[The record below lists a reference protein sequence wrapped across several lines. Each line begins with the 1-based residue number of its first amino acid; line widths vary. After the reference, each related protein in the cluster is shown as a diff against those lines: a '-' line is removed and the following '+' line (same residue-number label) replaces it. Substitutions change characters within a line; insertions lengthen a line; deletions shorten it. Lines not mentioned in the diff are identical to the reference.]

1 MTGLISAFSMLAGVI
16 ALALTLCYVIRVSR
30 QQWSV
35 QRYDYIGLHISLG
48 IGCAVAALELLTGS
62 TVNWGTAAAILSA
75 ICHLSVTHK
84 PGQQYEPPAYMQST
98 RADL

>member
-1 MTGLISAFSMLAGVI
+1 MIAFISACNMLAGVI
-16 ALALTLCYVIRVSR
+16 ALALTLTYVIRVSR

-48 IGCAVAALELLTGS
+48 VGCAVAALQLLTGG
-62 TVNWGTAAAILSA
+62 TVDWGNATAMLSA

-98 RADL
+98 RANL